1 MRPEARLTVPIIQ
14 ERRRRVRQTSAAWWR
29 TGGREG
35 GRGGVARGG
44 PRTTMT
50 RQVDALLGTVFGQSA
65 GKVGSGLQHYFFFSS
80 SCNDVTQSGTAP
92 QSERT
97 VQRGLERRGRLPA

>member
-1 MRPEARLTVPIIQ
+1 
-14 ERRRRVRQTSAAWWR
+14 
-29 TGGREG
+29 
-35 GRGGVARGG
+35 
-44 PRTTMT
+44 MT

-65 GKVGSGLQHYFFFSS
+65 GKVGSGLQHFFFLSSSS

>member
-1 MRPEARLTVPIIQ
+1 MVEGGWEA
-14 ERRRRVRQTSAAWWR
+14 
-29 TGGREG
+29 
-35 GRGGVARGG
+35 GRGGEGLHGG

-50 RQVDALLGTVFGQSA
+50 RQVDALLGHCFWAICGQGRLWSA
-65 GKVGSGLQHYFFFSS
+65 AFFSS

-97 VQRGLERRGRLPA
+97 VQRGLE

>member
-1 MRPEARLTVPIIQ
+1 MV
-14 ERRRRVRQTSAAWWR
+14 
-29 TGGREG
+29 EG
-35 GRGGVARGG
+35 GWKGEGLHGG

-50 RQVDALLGTVFGQSA
+50 RQVDALLGTGVFFCFLAIFGQGRLWSA
-65 GKVGSGLQHYFFFSS
+65 AFFFS

-97 VQRGLERRGRLPA
+97 VQRGLE